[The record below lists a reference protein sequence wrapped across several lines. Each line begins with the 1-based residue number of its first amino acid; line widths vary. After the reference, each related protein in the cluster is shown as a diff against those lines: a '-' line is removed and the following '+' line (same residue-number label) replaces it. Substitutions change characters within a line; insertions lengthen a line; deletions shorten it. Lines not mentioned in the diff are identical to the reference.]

1 MTPFSTLRTLPLRQ
15 KPTAAF
21 RSFQRPAARLFA
33 DNAGTNNPGK
43 LPKAEG
49 EKPVGPNMQQQEH
62 VSEEAAKMAKITGS
76 EGPDLDQGTPVQEVR
91 LWKSSAQGECANMNN
106 QILEEEKKIREQA
119 PKVMQDSMKDGQ
131 GAANAKPSG
140 SRSFSTFAR
149 RQQGDLSQSGP
160 ADFDASMI
168 PSAEER
174 AVYAAEIT
182 VPALG
187 HKFPL
192 PPKRLGPHENHEDRY
207 RYDSVVN
214 QVTNL
219 IMQDGK
225 KAAAQRNMAHI
236 LTVLRTAPAPTYS
249 ATRALLPGAPPASH
263 LPLNPVLY
271 LTLAIDSIAPLLRL
285 RSQRGAA
292 GGGVALQIP
301 VPLGLRQRRRQAME
315 WILDVVSKKKSR
327 SSGRNTFAQ
336 RLAEEFISVVE
347 GKSGVWTRRDAV
359 HKLGTTAR
367 SNLTFGK
374 GGRR

>member
-1 MTPFSTLRTLPLRQ
+1 MENR
-15 KPTAAF
+15 
-21 RSFQRPAARLFA
+21 A
-33 DNAGTNNPGK
+33 DIDK
-43 LPKAEG
+43 
-49 EKPVGPNMQQQEH
+49 
-62 VSEEAAKMAKITGS
+62 
-76 EGPDLDQGTPVQEVR
+76 
-91 LWKSSAQGECANMNN
+91 
-106 QILEEEKKIREQA
+106 QILEDEKKVREQA
-119 PKVMQDSMKDGQ
+119 PQVMQESMKNGQ

-149 RQQGDLSQSGP
+149 RQQGDLSQSGS

-168 PSAEER
+168 PSSEQR
-174 AVYAAEIT
+174 AVYAAEAT

-192 PPKRLGPHENHEDRY
+192 PTRPLGPNENHQDKY

-225 KAAAQRNMAHI
+225 KAAAQRNMAHV
-236 LTVLRTAPAPTYS
+236 LTVLRTAPAPQYS
-249 ATRALLPGAPPASH
+249 ATRSLLPGAPPASH

-271 LTLAIDSIAPLLRL
+271 LTLAIDSVAPLLRL

-359 HKLGTTAR
+359 HKLATTAR

>member
-1 MTPFSTLRTLPLRQ
+1 MD
-15 KPTAAF
+15 K
-21 RSFQRPAARLFA
+21 
-33 DNAGTNNPGK
+33 
-43 LPKAEG
+43 
-49 EKPVGPNMQQQEH
+49 
-62 VSEEAAKMAKITGS
+62 
-76 EGPDLDQGTPVQEVR
+76 
-91 LWKSSAQGECANMNN
+91 
-106 QILEEEKKIREQA
+106 QILENEKKIREQA
-119 PKVMQDSMKDGQ
+119 PQVMQDSMKNGQ

-149 RQQGDLSQSGP
+149 RQEGDLSQSGP
-160 ADFDASMI
+160 VDLDASMI
-168 PSAEER
+168 PSTEQRDAF
-174 AVYAAEIT
+174 AAEAETT

-192 PPKRLGPHENHEDRY
+192 PERPLGPNENHQDKY
-207 RYDSVVN
+207 RYDSIVN

-249 ATRALLPGAPPASH
+249 ATRSLLPGAPPSTH

-301 VPLGLRQRRRQAME
+301 VPLGIRQRRRQAME

-367 SNLTFGK
+367 SNLNFGR

>member
-1 MTPFSTLRTLPLRQ
+1 MMAGIAHEIIALTVMT
-15 KPTAAF
+15 K
-21 RSFQRPAARLFA
+21 
-33 DNAGTNNPGK
+33 
-43 LPKAEG
+43 
-49 EKPVGPNMQQQEH
+49 
-62 VSEEAAKMAKITGS
+62 
-76 EGPDLDQGTPVQEVR
+76 
-91 LWKSSAQGECANMNN
+91 
-106 QILEEEKKIREQA
+106 QILEDEKKMREQA
-119 PKVMQDSMKDGQ
+119 PKVMQDSIKDGT

-140 SRSFSTFAR
+140 SRSFSTYAR
-149 RQQGDLSQSGP
+149 RQQDFSSESASP
-160 ADFDASMI
+160 DFDASMI
-168 PSAEER
+168 PSSEQR
-174 AVYAAEIT
+174 AVYAAET
-182 VPALG
+182 TAVG

-192 PPKRLGPHENHEDRY
+192 PPGRLPRSENHQDKY

-236 LTVLRTAPAPTYS
+236 LQVLRTAPPPQYS
-249 ATRALLPGAPPASH
+249 PGRPLLPGAPPASH

-327 SSGRNTFAQ
+327 SSGNNTFAQ

>member
-1 MTPFSTLRTLPLRQ
+1 M
-15 KPTAAF
+15 
-21 RSFQRPAARLFA
+21 
-33 DNAGTNNPGK
+33 
-43 LPKAEG
+43 
-49 EKPVGPNMQQQEH
+49 
-62 VSEEAAKMAKITGS
+62 
-76 EGPDLDQGTPVQEVR
+76 
-91 LWKSSAQGECANMNN
+91 
-106 QILEEEKKIREQA
+106 REQA
-119 PKVMQDSMKDGQ
+119 PKVMQDSIKDGT

-140 SRSFSTFAR
+140 SRSFSTYAR
-149 RQQGDLSQSGP
+149 RQQDLSTQSGSP
-160 ADFDASMI
+160 EFDASMI
-168 PSAEER
+168 PSSEQR
-174 AVYAAEIT
+174 AVYAAET
-182 VPALG
+182 AVPALG

-192 PPKRLGPHENHEDRY
+192 PARPIGAHDNHQDKY

-236 LTVLRTAPAPTYS
+236 LTVLRTAPPPTYS
-249 ATRALLPGAPPASH
+249 PARPLLPGAPPASH

-347 GKSGVWTRRDAV
+347 GKSGVWTRRDAI

>member
-1 MTPFSTLRTLPLRQ
+1 LKARVHRCRRYDCRFEA
-15 KPTAAF
+15 PT
-21 RSFQRPAARLFA
+21 R
-33 DNAGTNNPGK
+33 N
-43 LPKAEG
+43 
-49 EKPVGPNMQQQEH
+49 
-62 VSEEAAKMAKITGS
+62 
-76 EGPDLDQGTPVQEVR
+76 
-91 LWKSSAQGECANMNN
+91 CANKGK
-106 QILEEEKKIREQA
+106 QILEREKETAEQA
-119 PKVMQDSMKDGQ
+119 PQVMQESMKNGQ

-140 SRSFSTFAR
+140 SRSFSTYAR
-149 RQQGDLSQSGP
+149 RQQGDLSQSV
-160 ADFDASMI
+160 AAFDASMI
-168 PSAEER
+168 PSEEQR
-174 AVYAAEIT
+174 ATFAAETT

-192 PPKRLGPHENHEDRY
+192 PDRPLGPNENHQDKY
-207 RYDSVVN
+207 RYDSIVN

-236 LTVLRTAPAPTYS
+236 LTVLRTAPPPTYS

-327 SSGRNTFAQ
+327 SSGRNTFSQ

>member
-1 MTPFSTLRTLPLRQ
+1 
-15 KPTAAF
+15 
-21 RSFQRPAARLFA
+21 
-33 DNAGTNNPGK
+33 
-43 LPKAEG
+43 
-49 EKPVGPNMQQQEH
+49 MQE
-62 VSEEAAKMAKITGS
+62 
-76 EGPDLDQGTPVQEVR
+76 
-91 LWKSSAQGECANMNN
+91 
-106 QILEEEKKIREQA
+106 
-119 PKVMQDSMKDGQ
+119 SMKNGQ

-140 SRSFSTFAR
+140 SRTFSTYAR
-149 RQQGDLSQSGP
+149 RQQSQDQDLSSSV
-160 ADFDASMI
+160 AALDASMI
-168 PSAEER
+168 PSSEQRSA
-174 AVYAAEIT
+174 YAAET
-182 VPALG
+182 ETSTALPSLALG

-192 PPKRLGPHENHEDRY
+192 PARPLGPNENHQDKY
-207 RYDSVVN
+207 RYDSIVN

-236 LTVLRTAPAPTYS
+236 LTVLRTAPPPTYS
-249 ATRALLPGAPPASH
+249 ATRSLLPGAPPASH

-327 SSGRNTFAQ
+327 SSGRNTFSQ

>member
-1 MTPFSTLRTLPLRQ
+1 MIARDGLETDRT
-15 KPTAAF
+15 
-21 RSFQRPAARLFA
+21 
-33 DNAGTNNPGK
+33 G
-43 LPKAEG
+43 
-49 EKPVGPNMQQQEH
+49 
-62 VSEEAAKMAKITGS
+62 
-76 EGPDLDQGTPVQEVR
+76 
-91 LWKSSAQGECANMNN
+91 
-106 QILEEEKKIREQA
+106 QILEDEKKVRENA
-119 PKVMQDSMKDGQ
+119 PKVMQDSIKDGQ

-149 RQQGDLSQSGP
+149 RQQEDLSSMSGQP
-160 ADFDASMI
+160 EFDASMI
-168 PSAEER
+168 PSSEQR
-174 AVYAAEIT
+174 AVFAADTT

-192 PPKRLGPHENHEDRY
+192 PVRPIGPNDNHQDKY

-236 LTVLRTAPAPTYS
+236 LTVLRTAPPPTYS
-249 ATRALLPGAPPASH
+249 ATRSLLPGAPPASH

-271 LTLAIDSIAPLLRL
+271 LTLAIDSVAPLLRL
-285 RSQRGAA
+285 RSQKGAA

-315 WILDVVSKKKSR
+315 WILDAVSKKKSR
-327 SSGRNTFAQ
+327 SSGRNTFPQ
-336 RLAEEFISVVE
+336 RLAEEFISVIE
-347 GKSGVWTRRDAV
+347 GKSAVWTRRDAV

-367 SNLTFGK
+367 SNLTTGK

>member
-1 MTPFSTLRTLPLRQ
+1 MLEA
-15 KPTAAF
+15 PT
-21 RSFQRPAARLFA
+21 R
-33 DNAGTNNPGK
+33 N
-43 LPKAEG
+43 
-49 EKPVGPNMQQQEH
+49 
-62 VSEEAAKMAKITGS
+62 
-76 EGPDLDQGTPVQEVR
+76 
-91 LWKSSAQGECANMNN
+91 CANIGK
-106 QILEEEKKIREQA
+106 QILERESKTAEQA
-119 PKVMQDSMKDGQ
+119 PQVMKDSMKNGQ

-140 SRSFSTFAR
+140 SRTFSTYAR
-149 RQQGDLSQSGP
+149 RQQQGDLSQFVG
-160 ADFDASMI
+160 AFDASMI
-168 PSAEER
+168 PSEEQR
-174 AVYAAEIT
+174 AVYAAEAET
-182 VPALG
+182 TAPALG

-192 PPKRLGPHENHEDRY
+192 PDRPLGPNENHQDKY
-207 RYDSVVN
+207 RYDSIVN

-236 LTVLRTAPAPTYS
+236 LTVLRTAPPPTYS
-249 ATRALLPGAPPASH
+249 ATRSLLPGAPPASH

-327 SSGRNTFAQ
+327 SSGRNTFSQ

>member
-1 MTPFSTLRTLPLRQ
+1 M
-15 KPTAAF
+15 
-21 RSFQRPAARLFA
+21 
-33 DNAGTNNPGK
+33 
-43 LPKAEG
+43 
-49 EKPVGPNMQQQEH
+49 
-62 VSEEAAKMAKITGS
+62 EA
-76 EGPDLDQGTPVQEVR
+76 
-91 LWKSSAQGECANMNN
+91 
-106 QILEEEKKIREQA
+106 QILEGDKKAREQA
-119 PKVMQDSMKDGQ
+119 PKVMQDSIKDGQ

-140 SRSFSTFAR
+140 NRSFSTLAR
-149 RQQGDLSQSGP
+149 RQQEGLSSQSGLP
-160 ADFDASMI
+160 EMDPSMI
-168 PSAEER
+168 PSSEQR
-174 AVYAAEIT
+174 AVYAAEAKL
-182 VPALG
+182 PAVG

-192 PPKRLGPHENHEDRY
+192 PDLPLGPNANFQDRY

-225 KAAAQRNMAHI
+225 KATAQRNMAYI
-236 LTVLRTAPAPTYS
+236 LNVLRTAPPPTYS
-249 ATRALLPGAPPASH
+249 QTRPLLPGAPPASQ
-263 LPLNPVLY
+263 LPLNPVAY
-271 LTLAIDSIAPLLRL
+271 LTLAIDSIAPLLRI

-301 VPLGLRQRRRQAME
+301 VPLGIRQRRRQAME

-367 SNLTFGK
+367 SNLNFSGK
-374 GGRR
+374 SGRR

>member
-1 MTPFSTLRTLPLRQ
+1 MPPTNPFSALRTLPIRQ
-15 KPTAAF
+15 RPTAAL
-21 RSFQRPAARLFA
+21 RAGFQRPAAYRAFA
-33 DNAGTNNPGK
+33 DNASNNPSK

-49 EKPVGPNMQQQEH
+49 EAVGPNMQQQEH
-62 VSEEAAKMAKITGS
+62 VSEEAAKMAKITGGQ
-76 EGPDLDQGTPVQEVR
+76 GPDVDQGTPVQE
-91 LWKSSAQGECANMNN
+91 
-106 QILEEEKKIREQA
+106 ILEGDKKAREQA
-119 PKVMQDSMKDGQ
+119 PKVMQDSIKDGQ

-140 SRSFSTFAR
+140 SRSFSTLAR
-149 RQQGDLSQSGP
+149 RQQEDLSSQSGLP
-160 ADFDASMI
+160 EMDPSMI
-168 PSAEER
+168 PSSEQR
-174 AVYAAEIT
+174 AVFAAET
-182 VPALG
+182 RMPAVG

-192 PPKRLGPHENHEDRY
+192 PHLPLGPNANFQDKY
-207 RYDSVVN
+207 RYDAVVN

-219 IMQDGK
+219 IMKDGK
-225 KAAAQRNMAHI
+225 KAAAQRNMAF
-236 LTVLRTAPAPTYS
+236 VLNVFRTAPAPTYS
-249 ATRALLPGAPPASH
+249 PTRSLLPGAPPASH

-271 LTLAIDSIAPLLRL
+271 LTLALDSVAPLLRL

-315 WILDVVSKKKSR
+315 WILDVVSKKQSR

-336 RLAEEFISVVE
+336 RLAEEFISVIE

>member
-1 MTPFSTLRTLPLRQ
+1 
-15 KPTAAF
+15 
-21 RSFQRPAARLFA
+21 
-33 DNAGTNNPGK
+33 
-43 LPKAEG
+43 
-49 EKPVGPNMQQQEH
+49 
-62 VSEEAAKMAKITGS
+62 
-76 EGPDLDQGTPVQEVR
+76 LDRAHQCRRYDWHTI
-91 LWKSSAQGECANMNN
+91 AQGGLKTDRTE
-106 QILEEEKKIREQA
+106 QILEDEKKVRDNA
-119 PKVMQDSMKDGQ
+119 PKVMQDSIKDGQ
-131 GAANAKPSG
+131 GAANAKPPG

-149 RQQGDLSQSGP
+149 RQQEDLSSASGQP
-160 ADFDASMI
+160 DFDASMI
-168 PSAEER
+168 PSSEQR
-174 AVYAAEIT
+174 AVYAAETT

-192 PPKRLGPHENHEDRY
+192 PVRPIGPNDNHQDKY

-236 LTVLRTAPAPTYS
+236 LTVLRTAPPPTYS
-249 ATRALLPGAPPASH
+249 ATRSLLPGAPPASH

-271 LTLAIDSIAPLLRL
+271 LTLAIDSVAPLLRL
-285 RSQRGAA
+285 RSQKGAA

-315 WILDVVSKKKSR
+315 WILDAVSKKKSR
-327 SSGRNTFAQ
+327 SSGRNTFPQ
-336 RLAEEFISVVE
+336 RLAEEFIGVIE
-347 GKSGVWTRRDAV
+347 GKSAVWTRRDAV

-367 SNLTFGK
+367 SNLTTGK

>member
-1 MTPFSTLRTLPLRQ
+1 MLEV
-15 KPTAAF
+15 PT
-21 RSFQRPAARLFA
+21 R
-33 DNAGTNNPGK
+33 N
-43 LPKAEG
+43 
-49 EKPVGPNMQQQEH
+49 
-62 VSEEAAKMAKITGS
+62 
-76 EGPDLDQGTPVQEVR
+76 
-91 LWKSSAQGECANMNN
+91 CANLDK
-106 QILEEEKKIREQA
+106 QILEREKKTAEQA
-119 PKVMQDSMKDGQ
+119 PQVMQESMKNGQ

-140 SRSFSTFAR
+140 SRTFSTYAR
-149 RQQGDLSQSGP
+149 RQQGDLSQSVSV
-160 ADFDASMI
+160 FDASMI
-168 PSAEER
+168 PSEEQR
-174 AVYAAEIT
+174 ATFAADTT
-182 VPALG
+182 VPTLG

-192 PPKRLGPHENHEDRY
+192 PDRPLGPNENHQDKY
-207 RYDSVVN
+207 RYDSIVN

-236 LTVLRTAPAPTYS
+236 LTVLRTAPPPTYS
-249 ATRALLPGAPPASH
+249 ATRSLLPGAPPASH

-327 SSGRNTFAQ
+327 SSGRNTFSQ